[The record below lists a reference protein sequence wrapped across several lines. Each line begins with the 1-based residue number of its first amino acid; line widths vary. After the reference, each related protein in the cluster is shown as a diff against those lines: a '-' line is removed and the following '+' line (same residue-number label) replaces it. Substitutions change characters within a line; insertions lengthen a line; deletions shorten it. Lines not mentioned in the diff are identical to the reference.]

1 MIFQV
6 FPHPHMIFIHPL
18 GGSGAAISPFIV
30 VNICV
35 ALSKTICIFVGRPIC
50 LTWMAMNGVPWPLR
64 CISIPY
70 EGWSYNHEKR
80 RIMVAKITIPN
91 DGWMQTVDIL
101 DPCLLIDRF

>member
-64 CISIPY
+64 CISRNNVQDR
-70 EGWSYNHEKR
+70 G
-80 RIMVAKITIPN
+80 
-91 DGWMQTVDIL
+91 QCLTVNAFPTWPIQ
-101 DPCLLIDRF
+101 